1 MLRFIHCFFENEMME
16 SPIRLHVLVPLFAAA
31 AFAAPA
37 HAALECTAYAEELA
51 AMAAAADAVRSQVD
65 YLAPLTDPAA
75 AQQRAR
81 LDELERANAARLS
94 AWMTACGWPRRS
106 VEGAQAARGAWLVA
120 QQRGEDLP
128 FQRQVVHQLELAV
141 LDGEAPAMHLAAA
154 SDRLAV
160 REGRPQRYGTQLRQ
174 VDACTWD
181 YYLLDD
187 PARVEARRKKLG
199 LPSLEDHKRGIN
211 DLISR
216 QNCSSNTASSER

>member
-1 MLRFIHCFFENEMME
+1 LFFENEMMG
-16 SPIRLHVLVPLFAAA
+16 SAFRLQISVPLFAAA
-31 AFAAPA
+31 LFAAPA
-37 HAALECTAYAEELA
+37 HAALECTAYADELA
-51 AMAAAADAVRSQVD
+51 AMVTAAETARSQVD
-65 YLAPLTDPAA
+65 YLAAPNDPAA

-81 LDELERANAARLS
+81 LDEVERANAGRLS

-120 QQRGEDLP
+120 RQRSEDVA

-141 LDGEAPAMHLAAA
+141 LDGEAAAMHLASA

-187 PARVEARRKKLG
+187 PARVDARRKRIG
-199 LPSLEDHKRGIN
+199 LPPLAEHKRGIN
-211 DLISR
+211 DLAASE
-216 QNCSSNTASSER
+216 NCPPNGVSAAH